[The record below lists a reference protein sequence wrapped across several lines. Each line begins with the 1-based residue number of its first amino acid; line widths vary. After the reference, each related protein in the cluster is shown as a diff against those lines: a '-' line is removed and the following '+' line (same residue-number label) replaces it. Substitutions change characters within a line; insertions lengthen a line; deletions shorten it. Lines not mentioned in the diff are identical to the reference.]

1 MMGKNVM
8 RLRKHFDK
16 EPEERN
22 IQRVRSK
29 SGKTPIARHQAFAP
43 MLTVWGA
50 ALLGL
55 VVIVLPASAT
65 DRIAVLSGLGAIGDG
80 AKYIFA
86 GIAALLG
93 GSMAYVIAAAL
104 RARLGKSAEEASVV
118 SAVSSMRKRT
128 IDPAADLGSES
139 LDAPLEKMP
148 FGLGD
153 EFVQKDGQGDGQGD
167 EGAEMYPRL
176 TDETGAENSDADKDD
191 QSGFTRRHF
200 KTALIDSCEGATC
213 EAAAVEKPESEP
225 EPESEPAPEQA
236 RATSQEE
243 AQTPPAPQPLGR
255 PGSEGAWSLTQFS
268 PQAAPA
274 PASEQVGEQV
284 GEQVT
289 GPETLAEAAPTLLKQ
304 KPRSLDLGEF
314 AQLPGRNAVWV
325 EEPEIA
331 DSAPSPI
338 SKPRAVRKTSAL
350 EKLRQTPPENL
361 SLVQMVERFAAALQ
375 DHQQAETAGTAK
387 KAPKNERGRDAALA
401 EALKALSLFTERGF
415 DQPAPTVAATGDNE
429 LGQTEREL
437 REALV
442 KLQSLRGAA

>member
-29 SGKTPIARHQAFAP
+29 NGKASIAPHRLFVP

-65 DRIAVLSGLGAIGDG
+65 DRIAVLSGLSAMGGG
-80 AKYIFA
+80 AKTIFA

-93 GSMAYVIAAAL
+93 GSIAYVIAAAL
-104 RARLGKSAEEASVV
+104 RARLSKSAEEASVV
-118 SAVSSMRKRT
+118 SAVSSRRKRT

-153 EFVQKDGQGDGQGD
+153 ELAQGD
-167 EGAEMYPRL
+167 ERAHEGEGRYPRL
-176 TDETGAENSDADKDD
+176 TDESGVEDFGADETE

-213 EAAAVEKPESEP
+213 EAAAVEMPESEQEP
-225 EPESEPAPEQA
+225 EPAHA
-236 RATSQEE
+236 ILQEE
-243 AQTPPAPQPLGR
+243 TQSPPVAKPLGR

-268 PQAAPA
+268 PQAVPEQAP
-274 PASEQVGEQV
+274 EQAAEQAGEHIGEQAA
-284 GEQVT
+284 
-289 GPETLAEAAPTLLKQ
+289 GPETVAEPAPTLLKQ
-304 KPRSLDLGEF
+304 KPRALDLSEF

-325 EEPEIA
+325 EEPVVA
-331 DSAPSPI
+331 NAPPSPI
-338 SKPRAVRKTSAL
+338 SKPRAVRTTSAL

-375 DHQQAETAGTAK
+375 DHQQADNAGSAK
-387 KAPKNERGRDAALA
+387 HATNNERGRDAALA

-415 DQPAPTVAATGDNE
+415 DQPIPTVTATSENE

-442 KLQSLRGAA
+442 KLQNLRGAA